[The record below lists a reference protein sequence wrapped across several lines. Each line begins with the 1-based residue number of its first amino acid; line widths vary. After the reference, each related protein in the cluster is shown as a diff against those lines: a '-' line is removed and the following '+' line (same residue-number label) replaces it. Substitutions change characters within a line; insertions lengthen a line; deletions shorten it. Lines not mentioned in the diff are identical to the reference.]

1 MVTIDVNWRKLM
13 SFYVK
18 VTIERIPLYYFK
30 QDSDKIKVFGLKRT
44 KGVFVNNLSL
54 KNHLAFFETIT
65 TIEAQLT
72 IE

>member
-1 MVTIDVNWRKLM
+1 MVTIDVNWPKLM
-13 SFYVK
+13 SFDVK

-54 KNHLAFFETIT
+54 
-65 TIEAQLT
+65 
-72 IE
+72 